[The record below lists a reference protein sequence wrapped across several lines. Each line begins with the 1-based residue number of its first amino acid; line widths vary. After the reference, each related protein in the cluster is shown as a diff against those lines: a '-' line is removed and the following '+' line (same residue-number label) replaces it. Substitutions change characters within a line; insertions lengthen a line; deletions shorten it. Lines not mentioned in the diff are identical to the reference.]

1 MHNAVIEYRSSY
13 RQQYS
18 FVTDPRACEADR
30 IRNSYIDV
38 ECGESGG
45 RKCLDGMPMELR
57 RLSVVYESL

>member
-1 MHNAVIEYRSSY
+1 MHHAVIEYSSSY

-18 FVTDPRACEADR
+18 FVNDPRACEADR
-30 IRNSYIDV
+30 IRISYID

-57 RLSVVYESL
+57 RLSVAYESL